1 MADRLMAFW
10 LVRDS
15 AHLLYGPASRRECL
29 DQMHKFEA
37 EIAEFHPGSIVEL
50 FQEVQKSTR
59 RKPLDEEQ
67 EIEQESDMI
76 DELLSK

>member
-1 MADRLMAFW
+1 
-10 LVRDS
+10 
-15 AHLLYGPASRRECL
+15 
-29 DQMHKFEA
+29 MHKFEA